1 MKELVKFANGFI
13 RDNPQFRNEVY
24 DLLSLCEDEI
34 DEGGSPEHEIQ
45 LCEESI
51 RQLLED

>member
-1 MKELVKFANGFI
+1 MNELINFANGFI
-13 RDNPQFRNEVY
+13 RDNPQFKSEVH
-24 DLLSLCEDEI
+24 DLVQLCEDEI

-51 RQLLED
+51 RQLLVD